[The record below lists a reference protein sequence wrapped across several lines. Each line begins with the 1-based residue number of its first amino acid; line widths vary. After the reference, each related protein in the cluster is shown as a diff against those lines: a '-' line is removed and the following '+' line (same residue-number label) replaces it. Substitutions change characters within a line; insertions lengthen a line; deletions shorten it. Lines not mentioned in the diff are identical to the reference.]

1 MMNLAISAT
10 KRLFEETLNP
20 ICAVVKVSEHTSVY
34 RGFSITRLKRNK
46 ITTITRYHVS
56 QGDHS
61 YGKFD
66 AQAQATDYID
76 RLHKMKGEN
85 Q

>member
-1 MMNLAISAT
+1 MNLAISAT
-10 KRLFEETLNP
+10 KRLLEEAFNP
-20 ICAVVKVSEHTSVY
+20 IFAVVKVSEHTSVY

-46 ITTITRYHVS
+46 ITPITRYHVS

-66 AQAQATDYID
+66 AQAQATAYVDQ
-76 RLHKMKGEN
+76 LHQMRN
-85 Q
+85 AS

>member
-1 MMNLAISAT
+1 MMHLAISAT
-10 KRLFEETLNP
+10 KHLFEEAFNP
-20 ICAVVKVSEHTSVY
+20 IFAVVKVSEHTCVY

-46 ITTITRYHVS
+46 ITPITRYQVS

-66 AQAQATDYID
+66 AQAQATAYVDQ
-76 RLHKMKGEN
+76 LHQMRN
-85 Q
+85 AS

>member
-10 KRLFEETLNP
+10 KRLLEEAFNP
-20 ICAVVKVSEHTSVY
+20 IFAVVKVSEHTSVY

-46 ITTITRYHVS
+46 ITPITRYHVS

-66 AQAQATDYID
+66 AQAQATAYVDQ
-76 RLHKMKGEN
+76 LHQMRN
-85 Q
+85 AS